1 MMYENEEFSMG
12 FARIKSSVKSALAD
26 VAEREA
32 AYSNRCNNC
41 STKVFPVP
49 TLLDGGFAGV
59 DRIKIGIPF
68 DMKVSDWKS
77 FLSNLKK
84 APIGKYG
91 RSIKVKDFKTGTRI
105 EFFVWPGANTSVIY
119 LDFNPSRY
127 VDPQGVSLIHPHEVK
142 TVVTEVIQTYFS
154 NLLIVPTFMQR
165 SSGVIDITT
174 WDPDW
179 KSQIS
184 VSRLDAS
191 LDFMIPAIGFS
202 PSLLSGI
209 RAKRSHGTYVAFND
223 SRANFW
229 SNILKSQDGR
239 MTFYDK
245 YEQSRK
251 AGVRNPAPK
260 GTFRFEYRM
269 ELNHLRRNHIHSLA
283 DLSEDRFEAAL
294 RNGWDLSRL
303 SSPLIQSGSWK
314 DFVRES
320 NLSYQEKAELIGYLE
335 EDDLGHDGLFPAQ
348 YRKKMRAKAR
358 SIGLNFRNRLED
370 QFITSYQLDLNSRNL
385 IRTPHP

>member
-1 MMYENEEFSMG
+1 MFEDKEFSMG
-12 FARIKSSVKSALAD
+12 FARMKSSVKSALAD

-41 STKVFPVP
+41 STKVFPLP

-68 DMKVSDWKS
+68 DPKVSDWRS

-91 RSIKVKDFKTGTRI
+91 RSIKVKDGKTGTKI
-105 EFFVWPGANTSVIY
+105 EFFVWPGVNTSVIY
-119 LDFNPSRY
+119 LEFNPSRY

-142 TVVTEVIQTYFS
+142 TVVTEVIRTYLS

-165 SSGVIDITT
+165 SGGVIDTAN
-174 WDPDW
+174 WDPGW
-179 KSQIS
+179 KSEIS
-184 VSRLDAS
+184 LSRLDAS
-191 LDFMIPAIGFS
+191 FDFMIPAIDFS

-209 RAKRSHGTYVAFND
+209 RAKRSHGTYVAYND
-223 SRANFW
+223 SKANFW

-251 AGVRNPAPK
+251 ARVKNLAPK

-269 ELNHLRRNHIHSLA
+269 ELNHLRRNHLHSLA

-294 RNGWDLSRL
+294 RSGWDLSHL

-320 NLSYQEKAELIGYLE
+320 KLPYREKAELIGYLE
-335 EDDLGHDGLFPAQ
+335 EDDLGHDDLFPAQ
-348 YRKKMRAKAR
+348 YRKQMRAKAR

-370 QFITSYQLDLNSRNL
+370 QFMTSYRLDLDSRSL
-385 IRTPHP
+385 IKTPHP